1 MTMLQ
6 IDGLTVPYRVVRT
19 RRTRRMSLRV
29 GPTGL
34 TVTVPA
40 RCSARRVRELLDQD
54 AAWIAAAWRGVVAR
68 TPDGIIHGA
77 RLPFLDSEFE
87 VRITDVTRVRRAGAQ
102 LHVPRDV
109 VPEAAIEQWM
119 RGEARRDFRARIDH
133 WAPIVEASPARLVVA
148 GQRSRWGSASARGT
162 VSLNWRLMLT
172 PGRVVDYVVVHEL
185 CHLHHPDHSRHFWER
200 VGRHLPDFERDRTWL
215 REHGARVLM
224 TLRPPLPVR

>member
-1 MTMLQ
+1 MLQ

-109 VPEAAIEQWM
+109 VPEAAIEQWRALNAHRRAQSLGRNRYFRDYRLRIASVIRDYGM
-119 RGEARRDFRARIDH
+119 NERAEA
-133 WAPIVEASPARLVVA
+133 PAD
-148 GQRSRWGSASARGT
+148 SR
-162 VSLNWRLMLT
+162 
-172 PGRVVDYVVVHEL
+172 E
-185 CHLHHPDHSRHFWER
+185 RH
-200 VGRHLPDFERDRTWL
+200 D
-215 REHGARVLM
+215 
-224 TLRPPLPVR
+224 